1 MVRFDVI
8 TLFPEL
14 VQVIAQHGIPRRA
27 AEAGLCSLTTWNPRD
42 YTQDRHRTV
51 DDRPFGGGPGML
63 MKVAPLRAAI
73 AAARAVAPDGHRVV
87 ALTPQGRRVD
97 QAEVNRLA
105 RLPGVVLVCGRY
117 EGMDERVL
125 QADVD
130 EELSLGDFVLSGG
143 EPAAMALMDAVIR
156 QLPGALGHEQS
167 AVQDSFM
174 AGLLDCPHYT
184 RPEWVE
190 ERGVP
195 DVLLSGNH
203 KEIERWRLQQA
214 LTRTWQR
221 RPELLAVRRMTE
233 AERRLLETAHEECV
247 VELGKRTANDE
258 SKMRT

>member
-1 MVRFDVI
+1 MQIDVI

-14 VQVIAQHGIPRRA
+14 VQVIAEHGIPRRA
-27 AEAGLCSLTTWNPRD
+27 TEAGLCSLMLWNPRD
-42 YTQDRHRTV
+42 FTHDRHRTV

-63 MKVAPLRAAI
+63 MKVEPLRLAI
-73 AAARAVAPDGHRVV
+73 AAARAKAPAGHRVI
-87 ALTPQGRRVD
+87 ALTPQGRRID

-105 RLPGVVLVCGRY
+105 RLPGMILVCGRY

-125 QADVD
+125 ETDVD

-143 EPAAMALMDAVIR
+143 EPAAMALIDAVIR

-174 AGLLDCPHYT
+174 TGLLDCPHYT
-184 RPEWVE
+184 RPERVD

-195 DVLLSGNH
+195 EVLLGGNH

-214 LTRTWQR
+214 LTRTWRR

-233 AERRLLETAHEECV
+233 AERRLLEAGHDECAA
-247 VELGKRTANDE
+247 EAGKRTANDE

>member
-1 MVRFDVI
+1 MKIDVI

-14 VQVIAQHGIPRRA
+14 VQVIAEHGIPRRA
-27 AEAGLCSLTTWNPRD
+27 LEAGLWRLATWNPRD
-42 YTQDRHRTV
+42 CTEDRHRTV

-73 AAARAVAPDGHRVV
+73 ASARAMAPQGHRVI

-97 QAEVNRLA
+97 QAEINRLA
-105 RLPGVVLVCGRY
+105 RLPGIVLVCGRY

-125 QADVD
+125 EADVD

-143 EPAAMALMDAVIR
+143 EPAAMALIDAVIR
-156 QLPGALGHEQS
+156 QLPGALGHAQS

-174 AGLLDCPHYT
+174 TGLLDCPHYT
-184 RPEWVE
+184 RPEWVG

-195 DVLLSGNH
+195 EVLLRGNH

-214 LTRTWQR
+214 LVRTWRQ

-233 AERRLLETAHEECV
+233 AERRLLEAGHDECAA
-247 VELGKRTANDE
+247 EAGKRAANDE
-258 SKMRT
+258 SKMRN

>member
-1 MVRFDVI
+1 MQIEVV

-14 VQVIAQHGIPRRA
+14 VRVIAEHGIPRRA
-27 AEAGLCSLTTWNPRD
+27 REAGLVHLGLWNPRD
-42 YTQDRHRTV
+42 YTHDRHRTV

-63 MKVAPLRAAI
+63 MKVAPLRDAI
-73 AAARAVAPDGHRVV
+73 HAARAAAPQGSPVI

-105 RLPGVVLVCGRY
+105 RLPGMVLVCGRY

-125 QADVD
+125 EMDVD

-143 EPAAMALMDAVIR
+143 EPAAMALIDAVIR
-156 QLPGALGHEQS
+156 QLPGALGHAES

-184 RPEWVE
+184 RPEVVDG
-190 ERGVP
+190 RGVP
-195 DVLLSGNH
+195 EVLLSGHH
-203 KEIERWRLQQA
+203 KEIERWRLKQA
-214 LTRTWQR
+214 LERTWRR

-233 AERRLLETAHEECV
+233 GERRLLEGSHEECGID
-247 VELGKRTANDE
+247 LCKPTASDE
-258 SKMRT
+258 SKMR

>member
-1 MVRFDVI
+1 MQIEVV

-14 VQVIAQHGIPRRA
+14 VRVIGEHGIPRRA
-27 AEAGLCSLTTWNPRD
+27 REAGLVSLGLWNPRD
-42 YTQDRHRTV
+42 YTRDRHRTV

-63 MKVAPLRAAI
+63 MKVAPLREAI
-73 AAARAVAPDGHRVV
+73 HAARAVLPKGSPVI

-105 RLPGVVLVCGRY
+105 RLPGMALVCGRY

-125 QADVD
+125 EADVD

-143 EPAAMALMDAVIR
+143 EPAAMALIDAVIR
-156 QLPGALGHEQS
+156 QLPGALGHAES

-184 RPEWVE
+184 RPEVVE
-190 ERGVP
+190 GRGVP
-195 DVLLSGNH
+195 EVLLSGHH
-203 KEIERWRLQQA
+203 KEIERWRLKQA
-214 LTRTWQR
+214 LERTWRR

-233 AERRLLETAHEECV
+233 GERRLLEGSHEECGID
-247 VELGKRTANDE
+247 LCKPTASDE
-258 SKMRT
+258 SKMR

>member
-1 MVRFDVI
+1 MQIDVI

-14 VQVIAQHGIPRRA
+14 VAVIAEHGIPRRA
-27 AEAGLCSLTTWNPRD
+27 VEAGLFSLGLWNPRD
-42 YTQDRHRTV
+42 FTHDRHRTV

-63 MKVAPLRAAI
+63 MKVEPLRAAI
-73 AAARAVAPDGHRVV
+73 AAARAAAPVGHRVI

-105 RLPGVVLVCGRY
+105 RLPGMILVCGRY

-125 QADVD
+125 EADVD

-143 EPAAMALMDAVIR
+143 EPAAMALIDAVIR

-184 RPEWVE
+184 RPEMVE

-195 DVLLSGNH
+195 QVLLGGNH

-214 LTRTWQR
+214 LTRTWRR

-233 AERRLLETAHEECV
+233 AERRLLEAGHDECV
-247 VELGKRTANDE
+247 VDAGKRTANDE

>member
-1 MVRFDVI
+1 MRFDVI

-14 VQVIAQHGIPRRA
+14 VRVIAEHGIPRRA
-27 AEAGLCSLTTWNPRD
+27 MQAAVWQLALWNPRD
-42 YTQDRHRTV
+42 FTADKHRTV

-73 AAARAVAPDGHRVV
+73 AAARAAAPSGHRVI
-87 ALTPQGRRVD
+87 ALTPQGQRVD
-97 QAEVNRLA
+97 QAEINRLA

-174 AGLLDCPHYT
+174 TGLLDCPHYT

-190 ERGVP
+190 GRGVP

-233 AERRLLETAHEECV
+233 AERRLLEDAHEECV
-247 VELGKRTANDE
+247 AEAGKRTANDE

>member
-1 MVRFDVI
+1 MQIEVV

-14 VQVIAQHGIPRRA
+14 VRVIGEHGIPRRA
-27 AEAGLCSLTTWNPRD
+27 LEAGLVSLGLWNPRD
-42 YTQDRHRTV
+42 YTHDRHRTV

-63 MKVAPLRAAI
+63 MKVAPLREAI
-73 AAARAVAPDGHRVV
+73 HAARAAVPQGSPVI

-105 RLPGVVLVCGRY
+105 RLPGMVLVCGRY

-125 QADVD
+125 EADVD

-143 EPAAMALMDAVIR
+143 EPAAMALIDAVIR
-156 QLPGALGHEQS
+156 QLPGALGHAES

-184 RPEWVE
+184 RPEVVE
-190 ERGVP
+190 GRGVP
-195 DVLLSGNH
+195 EVLLSGHH
-203 KEIERWRLQQA
+203 KEIERWRLKQA
-214 LTRTWQR
+214 LERTWRR

-233 AERRLLETAHEECV
+233 GERRLLEGSHEECGID
-247 VELGKRTANDE
+247 LCKPTASDE
-258 SKMRT
+258 SKMR

>member
-1 MVRFDVI
+1 MRVDVI

-14 VQVIAQHGIPRRA
+14 VQVIAEHGIPRRA
-27 AEAGLCSLTTWNPRD
+27 REAGLFELTLWNPRD
-42 YTQDRHRTV
+42 FTHDRHRTV

-63 MKVAPLRAAI
+63 MKVAPLRDAI
-73 AAARAVAPDGHRVV
+73 HAARAAAPLGHKVI

-97 QAEVNRLA
+97 QAQINRLA
-105 RLPGVVLVCGRY
+105 SLPGMVLVCGRY

-125 QADVD
+125 ESDVD

-143 EPAAMALMDAVIR
+143 EPAAMALIDAVVR
-156 QLPGALGHEQS
+156 QLPGALGHAES

-174 AGLLDCPHYT
+174 TGLLDCPHYT
-184 RPEWVE
+184 RPEVVE
-190 ERGVP
+190 GRGVP
-195 DVLLSGNH
+195 EALLTGHH

-214 LTRTWQR
+214 LVRTWRR

-233 AERRLLETAHEECV
+233 GERRLLEASHVECD
-247 VELGKRTANDE
+247 VEPGKRTASDE

>member
-1 MVRFDVI
+1 MQIEVV

-14 VQVIAQHGIPRRA
+14 VRVIGEHGIPRRA
-27 AEAGLCSLTTWNPRD
+27 LEAGLVSLGLWNPRD
-42 YTQDRHRTV
+42 YTHDRHRTV

-63 MKVAPLRAAI
+63 MKVAPLREAI
-73 AAARAVAPDGHRVV
+73 HAARAAVPQGSPVI

-105 RLPGVVLVCGRY
+105 RLPGMVLVCGRY

-125 QADVD
+125 EADVD

-143 EPAAMALMDAVIR
+143 EPAAMALIDAVIR
-156 QLPGALGHEQS
+156 QLPGALGHAES

-184 RPEWVE
+184 RPEVVE
-190 ERGVP
+190 GRGVP
-195 DVLLSGNH
+195 EILLSGHH
-203 KEIERWRLQQA
+203 KEIERWRLKQA
-214 LTRTWQR
+214 LERTWRR

-233 AERRLLETAHEECV
+233 GERRLLEGSHEECGID
-247 VELGKRTANDE
+247 LCKPTASDE
-258 SKMRT
+258 SKMR

>member
-1 MVRFDVI
+1 MRFDVI
-8 TLFPEL
+8 SLFPEL
-14 VQVIAQHGIPRRA
+14 VWAIAEHGIPRRA
-27 AEAGLCSLTTWNPRD
+27 SEAGLWQLATWNPRD
-42 YTQDRHRTV
+42 FTEDRHRTV

-63 MKVAPLRAAI
+63 MKVAPLRSAI
-73 AAARAVAPDGHRVV
+73 AAARAVAPKGHRVI

-105 RLPGVVLVCGRY
+105 RLSGIVLVCGRY

-125 QADVD
+125 EADVD

-174 AGLLDCPHYT
+174 TGLLDCPHYT

-195 DVLLSGNH
+195 EVLLSGNH

-214 LTRTWQR
+214 LVRTWRR

-233 AERRLLETAHEECV
+233 AERRLLEAVHDACADEA
-247 VELGKRTANDE
+247 GKRTANDE

>member
-1 MVRFDVI
+1 MQIDVI

-14 VQVIAQHGIPRRA
+14 VQVIAEHGIPRRA
-27 AEAGLCSLTTWNPRD
+27 IEAGLCSLMLWNPRD
-42 YTQDRHRTV
+42 FTHDRHRTV

-63 MKVAPLRAAI
+63 MKVEPLRLAI
-73 AAARAVAPDGHRVV
+73 AAAREKAPAGHRVI
-87 ALTPQGRRVD
+87 ALTPQGRRID
-97 QAEVNRLA
+97 QAEINRLA
-105 RLPGVVLVCGRY
+105 RLPGMILVCGRY

-125 QADVD
+125 EADVD

-143 EPAAMALMDAVIR
+143 EPAAMALIDAVIR

-174 AGLLDCPHYT
+174 TGLLDCPHYT

-190 ERGVP
+190 TRGVP
-195 DVLLSGNH
+195 EVLLSGHH

-214 LTRTWQR
+214 LTRTWRR

-233 AERRLLETAHEECV
+233 AERRLLEAGHDECAA
-247 VELGKRTANDE
+247 EAGKRTANDE

>member
-1 MVRFDVI
+1 MQIDVI

-14 VQVIAQHGIPRRA
+14 VQVIAEHGIPRRA
-27 AEAGLCSLTTWNPRD
+27 IEAGLSSLMLWNPRD
-42 YTQDRHRTV
+42 FTHDRHRTV

-63 MKVAPLRAAI
+63 MKVESLRLAI
-73 AAARAVAPDGHRVV
+73 AAARVRAPAGHRVI
-87 ALTPQGRRVD
+87 ALTPQGRRID
-97 QAEVNRLA
+97 QAEINRLA
-105 RLPGVVLVCGRY
+105 CLPGMILVCGRY

-125 QADVD
+125 EADVD

-143 EPAAMALMDAVIR
+143 EPAAMALIDAVIR

-174 AGLLDCPHYT
+174 TGLLDCPHYT

-190 ERGVP
+190 TRGVP
-195 DVLLSGNH
+195 EVLLSGHH

-214 LTRTWQR
+214 LTRTWRR

-233 AERRLLETAHEECV
+233 AERRLLEAGHDECAA
-247 VELGKRTANDE
+247 EAGKRTANDE

>member
-1 MVRFDVI
+1 MMQIEVV

-14 VQVIAQHGIPRRA
+14 VRVIGEHGIPRRA
-27 AEAGLCSLTTWNPRD
+27 LEAGLVSLGLWNPRD
-42 YTQDRHRTV
+42 YTHDRHRTV

-63 MKVAPLRAAI
+63 MKVAPLREAI
-73 AAARAVAPDGHRVV
+73 HAARAAVPQGSPVI

-105 RLPGVVLVCGRY
+105 RLPGMVLVCGRY

-125 QADVD
+125 EADVD

-143 EPAAMALMDAVIR
+143 EPAAMALIDAVIR
-156 QLPGALGHEQS
+156 QLPGALGHAES

-184 RPEWVE
+184 RPEVVE
-190 ERGVP
+190 GRGVP
-195 DVLLSGNH
+195 GVLLSGHH
-203 KEIERWRLQQA
+203 KEIERWRLKQA
-214 LTRTWQR
+214 LERTWRR

-233 AERRLLETAHEECV
+233 GERRLLEGSHEECGID
-247 VELGKRTANDE
+247 LCKPTASDE
-258 SKMRT
+258 SKMR

>member
-1 MVRFDVI
+1 MKIEVI

-14 VQVIAQHGIPRRA
+14 VHSIAGYGIPRRA
-27 AEAGLCSLTTWNPRD
+27 VEAGLCSLMTWNPRD
-42 YTQDRHRTV
+42 FTHDRHKTV

-63 MKVAPLRAAI
+63 MKVAPLRDAI
-73 AAARAVAPDGHRVV
+73 QAARAAAPTGHRVI
-87 ALTPQGRRVD
+87 ALTPQGRRIN

-105 RLPGVVLVCGRY
+105 RLPGMILVCGRY
-117 EGMDERVL
+117 EGMDGRVL
-125 QADVD
+125 ETDVD

-143 EPAAMALMDAVIR
+143 EPAAMALIDAVIR

-174 AGLLDCPHYT
+174 TDLLDCPHYT

-195 DVLLSGNH
+195 QVLLGGNH

-214 LTRTWQR
+214 LTRTWRR

-233 AERRLLETAHEECV
+233 AERRLLEAAHEECAD
-247 VELGKRTANDE
+247 EAGKRTANDE

>member
-1 MVRFDVI
+1 MQIDVV

-14 VQVIAQHGIPRRA
+14 VRVIAEHGIPRRA
-27 AEAGLCSLTTWNPRD
+27 CQAGLVRFGLWNPRD
-42 YTQDRHRTV
+42 FTHDRHRTV

-63 MKVAPLRAAI
+63 MKVAPLRDAI
-73 AAARAVAPDGHRVV
+73 HAARKAAPPGSRVI

-105 RLPGVVLVCGRY
+105 RLPGMVLVCGRY

-125 QADVD
+125 EADVD

-143 EPAAMALMDAVIR
+143 EPAAMALIDAVIR
-156 QLPGALGHEQS
+156 QLPGALGHAES

-184 RPEWVE
+184 RPEVVE
-190 ERGVP
+190 GRGVP
-195 DVLLSGNH
+195 EALLSGHH
-203 KEIERWRLQQA
+203 KEIERWRLKQA
-214 LTRTWQR
+214 LERTWTR

-233 AERRLLETAHEECV
+233 GERRLLEESRETCETEPS
-247 VELGKRTANDE
+247 KRTANDE
-258 SKMRT
+258 SKMR

>member
-1 MVRFDVI
+1 MQFDVI

-14 VQVIAQHGIPRRA
+14 VQSIVQHGIPRRA
-27 AEAGLCSLTTWNPRD
+27 LTAGLLRFATWNPRD
-42 YTQDRHRTV
+42 FSEDRHRTV

-63 MKVAPLRAAI
+63 MKVEPLRRAI
-73 AAARAVAPDGHRVV
+73 AAARSQSPMGHRVI
-87 ALTPQGRRVD
+87 ALTPQGRRID
-97 QAEVNRLA
+97 QVQVNRLA
-105 RLPGVVLVCGRY
+105 ALPGVVLVCGRY

-167 AVQDSFM
+167 AQQDSFM
-174 AGLLDCPHYT
+174 QGLLDCPHYT
-184 RPEWVE
+184 RPEQVDG
-190 ERGVP
+190 RGVP
-195 DVLLSGNH
+195 EVLLSGNH

-214 LTRTWQR
+214 LTRTWRR

-233 AERRLLETAHEECV
+233 AERRLLDAMHQGCNAEAS
-247 VELGKRTANDE
+247 KRAANDE
-258 SKMRT
+258 LKTRT

>member
-1 MVRFDVI
+1 MQIEVV

-14 VQVIAQHGIPRRA
+14 VRVIGEHGIPRRA
-27 AEAGLCSLTTWNPRD
+27 LEAGLVSLGLWNPRD
-42 YTQDRHRTV
+42 YTHDRHRTV

-63 MKVAPLRAAI
+63 MKVAPLREAI
-73 AAARAVAPDGHRVV
+73 HAARAAVPQGSPVI

-105 RLPGVVLVCGRY
+105 RLPGMVLVCGRY

-125 QADVD
+125 EADVD

-143 EPAAMALMDAVIR
+143 EPAAMALIDAVIR
-156 QLPGALGHEQS
+156 QLPGALGHAES

-184 RPEWVE
+184 RPEVVE
-190 ERGVP
+190 GRGVP
-195 DVLLSGNH
+195 GVLLSGHH
-203 KEIERWRLQQA
+203 KEIERWRLKQA
-214 LTRTWQR
+214 LERTWRR

-233 AERRLLETAHEECV
+233 GERRLLEGSHEECGID
-247 VELGKRTANDE
+247 LCKPTASDE
-258 SKMRT
+258 SKMR